1 MKLNLEQIKTITQG
15 AVRISED
22 SEGIHFYRFTK
33 EQEELYREA
42 DAGHYLRTFATA
54 GIKFVFKTDSKKLF
68 LSSLVKT
75 INTRNFFSFD
85 VLVNDVY
92 VGSLDNYSDVELP
105 ENYTE
110 EKFPY
115 GDFEKEFDLGEGV
128 KVVKVHLPYSAIAI
142 MKEVSLDDGA
152 VVEPIEM
159 KKKVLVFGDSI
170 TQGYDAL
177 HTYKRYAARIA
188 ESMEAEEM
196 NKAISGEFFFPP
208 LAETDDDFEP
218 DYVTVA
224 YGTNDWSKTKR
235 EDFQRKSKAFYTS
248 LSKKYPRA
256 KIFGITPLWRKDYQ
270 EYREFGLF
278 EDMINDTVKAVEGLE
293 NVILLHGFD
302 MVPKEPK
309 YFGDLRLHPRDEG
322 FDHYFENLNKEIQ
335 KYI

>member
-1 MKLNLEQIKTITQG
+1 MHTCGI
-15 AVRISED
+15 RID
-22 SEGIHFYRFTK
+22 FY
-33 EQEELYREA
+33 
-42 DAGHYLRTFATA
+42 
-54 GIKFVFKTDSKKLF
+54 TDS
-68 LSSLVKT
+68 SSLTVSVGAEGKYE
-75 INTRNFFSFD
+75 
-85 VLVNDVY
+85 VLVDGLTAFWQVFAGPDTFSIPLEA
-92 VGSLDNYSDVELP
+92 GSHRVTIVLPSHTPGVIRSVE
-105 ENYTE
+105 
-110 EKFPY
+110 
-115 GDFEKEFDLGEGV
+115 
-128 KVVKVHLPYSAIAI
+128 
-142 MKEVSLDDGA
+142 LDDGA
-152 VVEPIEM
+152 TLESIEYPCRII
-159 KKKVLVFGDSI
+159 FYGDSI

-248 LSKKYPRA
+248 LSKKYPKA